1 VLQAWKEDAEEDRQ
15 VRTTMPDSQVPE
27 FNRHIALMNGANQR
41 LGPFVI
47 LLYALVEKL
56 GLRYGWL
63 LTLQLWDMQ
72 DLQVALA
79 LAEGGEAAKGKNARQ
94 EAQAE
99 QALLARLMEAFKDS
113 PVTEDLAADTVYWLP
128 ASFFVRFLGVW
139 EMAVGLGLLLPVA
152 LRVTLLLFWAQMAG
166 TFLVLVIHSG
176 LSFQSSN
183 PLLLTMT
190 GEFVIKNL
198 VLITAGLVI
207 GSTVR
212 NRPASPSTRSSRAA

>member
-1 VLQAWKEDAEEDRQ
+1 MSV
-15 VRTTMPDSQVPE
+15 
-27 FNRHIALMNGANQR
+27 NRLAALDLEQRILDMLPAPARRLWQR
-41 LGPFVI
+41 LDD
-47 LLYALVEKL
+47 LLAGFMRFHGVTL
-56 GLRYGWL
+56 LRL
-63 LTLQLWDMQ
+63 
-72 DLQVALA
+72 ALA
-79 LAEGGEAAKGKNARQ
+79 LVFLWFG
-94 EAQAE
+94 
-99 QALLARLMEAFKDS
+99 ALKVADRS
-113 PVTEDLAADTVYWLP
+113 PVADLVADTVYWLP

-212 NRPASPSTRSSRAA
+212 NRPASP